1 MFVPAHEAQQCRN
14 ENNILEMRTRA
25 HKFISSLSLSYL
37 DQSTLIYA
45 RDRGAVGPWAP
56 WLPKKWE
63 GKKERV
69 AERGLGSEREKER
82 SSSNDLRRKTYF
94 TMISECKITQYNTI

>member
-1 MFVPAHEAQQCRN
+1 MSQ
-14 ENNILEMRTRA
+14 
-25 HKFISSLSLSYL
+25 SYL
-37 DQSTLIYA
+37 DQSRSIYA

-69 AERGLGSEREKER
+69 AERELGSEREKER
-82 SSSNDLRRKTYF
+82 SSSNDLRRKAYLTNYDIE
-94 TMISECKITQYNTI
+94 MQDNTIQHNLIESKGNKSNKREKVSETERPT

>member
-56 WLPKKWE
+56 WLPKMGRQK
-63 GKKERV
+63 GKGREI
-69 AERGLGSEREKER
+69 GLKTEQQQR
-82 SSSNDLRRKTYF
+82 SGRKVTHYIG
-94 TMISECKITQYNTI
+94 MQDNTI

>member
-1 MFVPAHEAQQCRN
+1 
-14 ENNILEMRTRA
+14 
-25 HKFISSLSLSYL
+25 
-37 DQSTLIYA
+37 
-45 RDRGAVGPWAP
+45 VGPLA
-56 WLPKKWE
+56 LKKWE

-69 AERGLGSEREKER
+69 AERELGSEREKER